1 MKRKIDATNGTSYTY
16 RFADGSKCSLKAGQ
30 NEITEEMIMA
40 LKRADNAEYNNNLK
54 NWGPIPSKE
63 EKAEWEKKNPGIPYP
78 RKWNASLDYQYEQ
91 ENNEIEKTLYHSMES
106 SNQDSSFESLYDA
119 IDQLAPKQKKI
130 IQLFLQG
137 MTQSQIAREM
147 GISTSTVRDQ
157 FNAAKKNIKKT
168 LS

>member
-16 RFADGSKCSLKAGQ
+16 RFADGSKFRLKAGQ
-30 NEITEEMIMA
+30 DEITEEMIMA
-40 LKRADNAEYNNNLK
+40 LKRADNAECNNNLK
-54 NWGPIPSKE
+54 NWGPMPSKE

-78 RKWNASLDYQYEQ
+78 RKWNASLDYRGEQ
-91 ENNEIEKTLYHSMES
+91 ENNEIEKSLYHQMES
-106 SNQDSSFESLYDA
+106 TNRDCDFDSLYEA
-119 IDQLAPKQKKI
+119 IDQLAPKQKQI

-157 FNAAKKNIKKT
+157 FNAAKKNIRKF
-168 LS
+168 LP